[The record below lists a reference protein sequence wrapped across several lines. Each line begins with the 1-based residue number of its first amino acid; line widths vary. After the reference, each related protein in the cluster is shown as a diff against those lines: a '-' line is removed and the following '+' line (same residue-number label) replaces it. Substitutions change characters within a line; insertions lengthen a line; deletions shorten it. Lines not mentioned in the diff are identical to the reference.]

1 MEYYKNIIVGG
12 GAAGIFCACGLLNM
26 NKTAAAPAAV
36 QDVKAATFAT
46 GKAATIKSTTGK
58 AATIKSTTGKAAK
71 NSAEDVPDR
80 RIAGNHAPGNH
91 TPSKSLTETLILEKT
106 SKLGTKLL
114 MSGKGQCNITHGGP
128 VRDFVVH
135 YGDKG
140 KSIRK
145 LLQRHS
151 NVKLCRFMESIGVPL
166 TEREDGK
173 IFPSSLDSRDVLSSL
188 MKYIAKGGVEIRKN
202 ISITGIKYDE
212 EKNIFYLKILA
223 SAAGNSAPGRSS
235 GSSTPS
241 ISLGTAAGTFEE
253 TLEETL
259 ACTNLIIATGGCSY
273 PSTGS
278 DGSMFKLL
286 KRDLRI
292 DIVTPKPALTPVYAE
307 NYRFGALSGVSFKDI
322 SMSVSSESLNRT
334 FCGDLLFTHKNL
346 SGPLI
351 LNNSRY
357 ISPGARLTF
366 NFLAPVSGPEAIARF
381 KRDFPGNGK
390 SPQGYM
396 SDDLGL
402 PRRFAQIIAAELNIG
417 ENKVSQLSGSQIK
430 ALAAALTAAPFTV
443 SGLAGF
449 KEAMV
454 TKGGISLEELDLS
467 NMKSL
472 KYPGLYFIGEI
483 VDVDGDTGGYNLQ
496 FAFSS
501 AWAAAADISRS
512 AVDISNSADADS
524 SSSTDADSSISA
536 DADISNSA
544 VSPDTGNTDAQ
555 SVP

>member
-1 MEYYKNIIVGG
+1 MKYYKNIIVGG

-46 GKAATIKSTTGK
+46 GKSATIKSTTGK
-58 AATIKSTTGKAAK
+58 AATIKAATGKAATGKAAK

-80 RIAGNHAPGNH
+80 HIAGNHAPNNH
-91 TPSKSLTETLILEKT
+91 TPSNHAPGKSLTGTLILEKT

-188 MKYIAKGGVEIRKN
+188 MKYITKGGVEIRKN

-212 EKNIFYLKILA
+212 GKNIFYLKILA
-223 SAAGNSAPGRSS
+223 SAAE
-235 GSSTPS
+235 TFE
-241 ISLGTAAGTFEE
+241 GTFEE

-286 KRDLRI
+286 KRDLRL

-307 NYRFGALSGVSFKDI
+307 NYRFGDLSGVSFKDI
-322 SMSVSSESLNRT
+322 SMNVSSESLNRT

-402 PRRFAQIIAAELNIG
+402 PRRFAQLIAAELNIG

-430 ALAAALTAAPFTV
+430 ALAAALTAAPITV

-501 AWAAAADISRS
+501 AWAAAANISRS
-512 AVDISNSADADS
+512 AVDISNYADTDS
-524 SSSTDADSSISA
+524 SSSTDADNSISA

-544 VSPDTGNTDAQ
+544 VSSDTGNTDA
-555 SVP
+555 

>member
-46 GKAATIKSTTGK
+46 GKAA
-58 AATIKSTTGKAAK
+58 K

-80 RIAGNHAPGNH
+80 RIAGNHAPSNHAPGNH
-91 TPSKSLTETLILEKT
+91 TPSKSLTGTLILEKT

-173 IFPSSLDSRDVLSSL
+173 IFPSSLDSRDVLSPL
-188 MKYIAKGGVEIRKN
+188 MKYITKGGVEIRKN

-212 EKNIFYLKILA
+212 GKNIFYLKILA
-223 SAAGNSAPGRSS
+223 SA
-235 GSSTPS
+235 TE
-241 ISLGTAAGTFEE
+241 TFEETFEE

-278 DGSMFKLL
+278 DGSMFKML
-286 KRDLRI
+286 KRDLRL

-307 NYRFGALSGVSFKDI
+307 NYRFGDLSGVSFKDI

-351 LNNSRY
+351 LNNSRH

-402 PRRFAQIIAAELNIG
+402 PRRFAQLIAAELNIG

-524 SSSTDADSSISA
+524 S
-536 DADISNSA
+536 NSA
-544 VSPDTGNTDAQ
+544 VSSDTGNTDAQ

>member
-46 GKAATIKSTTGK
+46 GKAATIKAATGK
-58 AATIKSTTGKAAK
+58 AATIKAATGKAAK

-91 TPSKSLTETLILEKT
+91 TPSKSLTGTLILEKT

-188 MKYIAKGGVEIRKN
+188 MKYIVKGGAEIRKN
-202 ISITGIKYDE
+202 ISITGIKYDRE
-212 EKNIFYLKILA
+212 EKLFYLKTLA
-223 SAAGNSAPGRSS
+223 SAAE
-235 GSSTPS
+235 TFE
-241 ISLGTAAGTFEE
+241 GTFEE

-286 KRDLRI
+286 KRDLRL

-307 NYRFGALSGVSFKDI
+307 NYRSGYLSGVSFKDI

-357 ISPGARLTF
+357 ISPGARLIF

-402 PRRFAQIIAAELNIG
+402 PRRFAQLIAAELNIG

-512 AVDISNSADADS
+512 AVDISNSADTDS
-524 SSSTDADSSISA
+524 SSSTDADNSISA

-544 VSPDTGNTDAQ
+544 VSSDTGNTDAQ